1 MRYSANL
8 NVIIKAIENAT
19 KHLSRDFVEIEN
31 LQSNPLS
38 ANKFFNSSYNKIK
51 EILIDE
57 FSRFRPEFNLYFVDG
72 QQIINQA
79 NSEYNLVIFP
89 LDGVENLV
97 RASPDFTVA
106 IALCHRNVDNKLESI
121 SVAISKI
128 IGGELYYSE
137 KGFGAFLNNRRIRV
151 SKRSNNNLNNYLIA
165 GDDIKIFNDLKV
177 MPRNLGCRTLE
188 IAYLASARFDQ
199 IIFSSKIYNQFS
211 PFFLLAKEAGAR
223 IISNPDKMI
232 ISNL

>member
-8 NVIIKAIENAT
+8 NVIIKAIEKAT

-31 LQSNPLS
+31 LQSNPVS

-57 FSRFRPEFNLYFVDG
+57 FSRFRADFNLYFADG

-79 NSEYNLVIFP
+79 NSEYNLIIFP

-106 IALCHRNVDNKLESI
+106 IALCHRNAADKLESI
-121 SVAISKI
+121 SVAISKT

-137 KGFGAFLNNRRIRV
+137 KGFGAYLNNRRLRV
-151 SKRSNNNLNNYLIA
+151 SKRTSNNANNYLIA
-165 GDDIKIFNDLKV
+165 CDDVKISADLNI

-188 IAYLASARFDQ
+188 LCYLASARFDQ
-199 IIFSSKIYNQFS
+199 VIFSPTTHQQFA
-211 PFFLLAKEAGAR
+211 PFTLLAKEAGAR
-223 IISNPDKMI
+223 IITNPDKII